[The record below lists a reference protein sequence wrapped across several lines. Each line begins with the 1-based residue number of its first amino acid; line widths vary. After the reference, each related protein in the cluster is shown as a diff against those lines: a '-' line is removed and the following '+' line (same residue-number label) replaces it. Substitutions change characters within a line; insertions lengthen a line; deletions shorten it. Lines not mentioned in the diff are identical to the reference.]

1 VVNFVTFATRV
12 RLFVIHLWLP
22 FCERGLPMVDN
33 VRLAYVN
40 KKPPQPQARK
50 RFLVVED
57 EQDLAELIR
66 MHLSELDAEVEVC
79 HRGDDALPLALR
91 QTWHAIVLD
100 LSLPGI
106 DGLDICRELRSQG
119 VLTPVLILTSR
130 STELDRV
137 LGLELG
143 ADDYL
148 TNPFSTLE
156 LMARVKA
163 LLRRAEHNKTPANKP
178 AQVITVEG
186 LHIDQ
191 AQRSVSVNG
200 EPVELTAR
208 EFELMWYF
216 VSHPGRVFR
225 RSELLD
231 AVWGYGHDGYE
242 HTVNSHINRLR
253 GKIEHNPAEPYYLKT
268 VWGVGYKFCGEPCAE
283 VTP

>member
-1 VVNFVTFATRV
+1 MADS
-12 RLFVIHLWLP
+12 IH
-22 FCERGLPMVDN
+22 
-33 VRLAYVN
+33 LAYVN
-40 KKPPQPQARK
+40 TKSPQNREKK

-57 EQDLAELIR
+57 EQDLAELVR
-66 MHLSELDAEVEVC
+66 MHLSELDADVTVSY
-79 HRGDDALPLALR
+79 RGDEALQLALS
-91 QTWHAIVLD
+91 QVWHAIVLD

-119 VLTPVLILTSR
+119 VVTPVLILTSR

-148 TNPFSTLE
+148 TKPFSTLE
-156 LMARVKA
+156 LKARIKA
-163 LLRRAEHNKTPANKP
+163 LLRRAEHNAVIDDSP
-178 AQVITVEG
+178 AQTVSVGG

-200 EPVELTAR
+200 ESVELTAR
-208 EFELMWYF
+208 EFELIWYF

-253 GKIEHNPAEPYYLKT
+253 GKIEDNPAEPKYLKT
-268 VWGVGYKFCGEPCAE
+268 VWGVGYKFCGEPCIE
-283 VTP
+283 VTS